1 MSADYSPQQVYLDYL
16 VNRGVAITTDWEST
30 VDSIVA
36 TVNWDEPESAIDY
49 HHSAVLALIE
59 AEQSPD
65 LETRRLYLDHALQ
78 SLDAAVGT
86 QEPSLALAQWAIVQT
101 MLGNSDAAAQ
111 VAFNELVLASQVAFG
126 PRAEAAQL
134 LYLPGLAPG
143 CSGAIAAELLP
154 CLLRSTLGFQRVSL
168 AAEAL
173 CRSQLVLYNDGG
185 SQTLQTLAQLLPNV
199 PSLERKLGI
208 YKLANQVLDG
218 FVHLYRAHYQSID
231 SGFDQV
237 RSLTALELATR
248 VYLSEGAEQELLLN
262 LKDQVA
268 KLAESESVWA
278 GAMPIEFCR
287 YVPFDGICMA
297 VEPTL
302 KSIVTRV
309 LLAEGDWFE
318 REMEL
323 WRYLI
328 EPGMV
333 VMDVGANAGVYS
345 FSAAKRVG
353 PQGRVIAVEPF
364 PGCVRCLQETRSIN
378 GFDWMTVRQAAASD
392 EVGEAFLKLYGA
404 SELNELTLEEPED
417 GRSNVL
423 KVARLTLDS
432 LIELEGLERLDLL
445 KIDAEGH
452 EVEVIAGA
460 GRLLE
465 RFSPLILYEN
475 LAGSQGS
482 NVGMAEVLVQKG
494 YCLARFEPWSFRLV
508 PIGLDESLDGNLNVI
523 AIPEVWADRLRLLI
537 QVV

>member
-1 MSADYSPQQVYLDYL
+1 MSVEYSPKQVYLDYL
-16 VNRGVAITTDWEST
+16 VRRGIVITAEWEST
-30 VDSIVA
+30 VDTIGA

-49 HHSAVLALIE
+49 HNSAVLALIE
-59 AEQSPD
+59 AEQALD

-78 SLDAAVGT
+78 SLDAAVAT
-86 QEPSLALAQWAIVQT
+86 QEPSLALAQWTIVQT

-111 VAFNELVLASQVAFG
+111 VAFNELIIASAVAFSPDQG
-126 PRAEAAQL
+126 LVQFV
-134 LYLPGLAPG
+134 YLPGDAPG

-154 CLLRSTLGFQRVSL
+154 QLLQATLGFQRVLL

-185 SQTLQTLAQLLPNV
+185 SQALQTLAQLVPNS
-199 PSLERKLGI
+199 PSLDFKRGI

-218 FVHLYRAHYQSID
+218 FFHLYRAHYQSVE

-248 VYLSEGAEQELLLN
+248 TYLSEGAEQELVLN
-262 LKDQVA
+262 LKDQI
-268 KLAESESVWA
+268 AELSKSDLVWA
-278 GAMPIEFCR
+278 RAMPTEFCR
-287 YVPFDGICMA
+287 HVPFDGICMA

-328 EPGMV
+328 KPGMV

-345 FSAAKRVG
+345 FSATKRVG

-364 PGCVRCLQETRSIN
+364 PGCVNCLKQTVAIN
-378 GFDWMTVRQAAASD
+378 GFDWMTVHQAAASD
-392 EVGEAFLKLYGA
+392 QVGDAYLKLYAA
-404 SELNELTLEEPED
+404 SELNELTLEDPED
-417 GRSNVL
+417 GQANVL

-465 RFSPLILYEN
+465 RFSPLIIYEN

-482 NVGMAEVLVQKG
+482 NVGMAEVLVAKG
-494 YCLARFEPWSFRLV
+494 YCLARFEPGSFRLV

-523 AIPEVWADRLRLLI
+523 AISEGWADRLRELI
-537 QVV
+537 